1 MKTPSEIRAKVRE
14 SIAALRKE
22 AAKAERD
29 AKHYAQAVIDT
40 ERDLLLRDWQALAR
54 FGFITDDEAD
64 MMDSPAP
71 TRNRKRR
78 MSRRRASRR

>member
-1 MKTPSEIRAKVRE
+1 MKTSGEIRAKVRE
-14 SIAALRKE
+14 SITALQRE

-40 ERDLLLRDWQALAR
+40 ERDLERGDWQTLAR

-64 MMDSPAP
+64 MMDSAAP

-78 MSRRRASRR
+78 NRRRTSRR